1 MSPLSGRWANAGT
14 RVLAGVVVIG
24 VAFATGVVTG
34 HEHARTQPG
43 VLDSAA
49 AKIAA
54 ESKTPVN
61 QQVLDQAA
69 MQGMLSALGD
79 KWAAYYTPSEFTAF
93 QDVLDGHY
101 SGVGLWV
108 RVNGAGDPVVTSV
121 QKGSPAVGH
130 LKVGDVILDVDG
142 ESVGGSSVVAVT
154 NLLRGAAGTSVTVR
168 YERSGRLRTTS
179 MIRAAVTEHDVQLNE
194 MANGI
199 LVIQV
204 SAFTQGVGKQV
215 RAAVASAKANHVTGI
230 VLDLRDDPGGLLT
243 EAVEVASAFL
253 KGGTVVTFDQRGK
266 APVRL
271 DAVGTGD
278 TETPLVVLV
287 DGQTASAA
295 EIVTG
300 ALQDRDRAV
309 IVGSRT
315 FGKGSVQE
323 STQLSNGSAVEL
335 TVGTYATPDGHQL
348 DGVGIDPDIEVAS
361 TVSPAVAEQR
371 ALEVLS
377 GLVASAT
384 SSGRG

>member
-24 VAFATGVVTG
+24 VAFAAGVFTG
-34 HEHARTQPG
+34 HAHARTQPG

-121 QKGSPAVGH
+121 QKASPAVGH
-130 LKVGDVILDVDG
+130 LRVGDVILDVDG

-168 YERSGRLRTTS
+168 YERSGHLRTAS
-179 MIRAAVTEHDVQLNE
+179 MIRAAVTEHDVELRE
-194 MANGI
+194 MTNGI

-215 RAAVASAKANHVTGI
+215 RAAVASATSKHVTGI

-266 APVRL
+266 APVSL

-278 TETPLVVLV
+278 TDTPLVVLV

-295 EIVTG
+295 EIVAG

-361 TVSPAVAEQR
+361 TASPTVAEQR